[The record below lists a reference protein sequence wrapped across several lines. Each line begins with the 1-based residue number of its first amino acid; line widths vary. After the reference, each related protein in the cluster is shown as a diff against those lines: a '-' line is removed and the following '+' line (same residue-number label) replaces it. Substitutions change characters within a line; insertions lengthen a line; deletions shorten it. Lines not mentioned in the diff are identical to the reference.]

1 MFQKGHT
8 YSIGNKG
15 GRKAKKIEMELAKEI
30 ITQDALIALA
40 NSKVYKQLVKINEES
55 GFIPTKEM
63 ALPITLKGM
72 IERKDL
78 TSGGKPIPIL
88 PNRLDVSL
96 GASQAPQ
103 ALQKGKQVIDS
114 TSEDKDA

>member
-15 GRKAKKIEMELAKEI
+15 GRKAKKIEMELAKEL
-30 ITQDALIALA
+30 ITQEALISLA
-40 NSKVYKQLVKINEES
+40 NSKVYKQLKKIEEES
-55 GFIPTKEM
+55 PEAFSKTKEI

-78 TSGGKPIPIL
+78 TSGGKPIPL
-88 PNRLDVSL
+88 L
-96 GASQAPQ
+96 
-103 ALQKGKQVIDS
+103 KGISDKNETDNS
-114 TSEDKDA
+114 TSKASETDETD